1 MNQYEQ
7 QNRERLIRLITA
19 LPSSSTPVGWQHT
32 GTHAIGGLTEIGFS
46 KNSELLLVI
55 SNSGRGVIDCTSGEK
70 IARDYE
76 VDGDWYLPSMLQCQ
90 GIGPLKTETVQIA
103 GMQGEAYQLAI
114 NLASR

>member
-90 GIGPLKTETVQIA
+90 GIGPLKTEKVQIA